1 MSIRDDESKAGSVKP
16 GKKKKKKRAMET
28 SATDEFHISPATN
41 AALIQEEEEAKE
53 GSPEFVKIDIRTAPK
68 EVIGTKALDLQE
80 KSKQAVSRIVNRLGQ
95 AEELAKEELIELQK

>member
-1 MSIRDDESKAGSVKP
+1 M
-16 GKKKKKKRAMET
+16 
-28 SATDEFHISPATN
+28 
-41 AALIQEEEEAKE
+41 
-53 GSPEFVKIDIRTAPK
+53 KIDIRTAPK